1 MARALATGLVAALS
15 LLPRAAFAAPPEPDQ
30 ASIAA
35 LEKRVPELMR
45 HAKVPGLSIALI
57 RDGQIYWRHSFGKKD
72 AAHPVTEA
80 TTFEAASLS
89 KVVFATI
96 VLKLADEGRID
107 LDAPLNRYVDTRQV
121 LDVRDDPRLSAITA
135 RMVLSHRTGFP
146 DWRPSGGALQI
157 HFPPGDHFS
166 YSGEGFIYLQRAV
179 ETITG
184 KGLEELAREDVFR
197 PLGMTSSS
205 YVWRPDFADSTAIGH
220 DKDGAPQP
228 KKKRDAMAAYSL
240 QTNAVDYAR
249 FLIALMAGG
258 GLSPK
263 SLTDMETAQTPV
275 PKDCTVQCFD
285 RPVVVAP
292 SLAWGLGVGLED
304 TPEGKALWHWG
315 DNGAFKAYMVA
326 YPKTRSG
333 LVMFANSE
341 NGLDIV
347 DEIAKTALGSGQPA
361 IRWVLANPS

>member
-1 MARALATGLVAALS
+1 MARALAAGLVAALS
-15 LLPRAAFAAPPEPDQ
+15 LLPRAAFAAPPVPDQ

-35 LEKRVPELMR
+35 LERRVPELMR
-45 HAKVPGLSIALI
+45 NAKVPGLTIALI
-57 RDGQIYWRHSFGKKD
+57 RDGQIYWRHSFGQKD
-72 AAHPVTEA
+72 ASHPVTEA

-89 KVVFATI
+89 KVVFAAI
-96 VLKLADEGRID
+96 VLKLADQGRID

-184 KGLEELAREDVFR
+184 KGLEELAREYVFQ

-205 YVWRPDFADSTAIGH
+205 YVWRPDFVDSTAIGH

-258 GLSPK
+258 GLSAK
-263 SLTDMETAQTPV
+263 SLTDMETAQTPL

-285 RPVVVAP
+285 RPGAVAP
-292 SLAWGLGVGLED
+292 GLAWGLGVGLEN

>member
-1 MARALATGLVAALS
+1 MARALAAGLVAALS
-15 LLPRAAFAAPPEPDQ
+15 LLPLAAFAAPPVPDH

-45 HAKVPGLSIALI
+45 QAKVPGLSLALI
-57 RDGQIYWRHSFGKKD
+57 QGGKIYWRKSFGMKD

-96 VLKLADEGRID
+96 VLKLADQGRLD
-107 LDAPLNRYVDTRQV
+107 LDAPLTRYVDTRQV
-121 LDVRDDPRLSAITA
+121 LDVRDDPHLSAITA

-146 DWRPSGGALQI
+146 DWRPSGGALKI

-184 KGLEELAREDVFR
+184 KGLEELAREDVFL

-205 YVWRPDFADSTAIGH
+205 YVWRSDFADSTAIGH

-249 FLIALMAGG
+249 FLIALMKGG
-258 GLSPK
+258 GLSEK
-263 SLTDMETAQTPV
+263 SLTEMETAQTPV
-275 PKDCTVQCFD
+275 PSDCTVQCFD
-285 RPVVVAP
+285 TPRALAP
-292 SLAWGLGVGLED
+292 GLFWGLGIGLED
-304 TPEGKALWHWG
+304 TLEGKALWHWG
-315 DNGAFKAYMVA
+315 DNGAFKAYMVV

-347 DEIAKTALGSGQPA
+347 DEMAKTALGSGQPA

>member
-1 MARALATGLVAALS
+1 MARALAAGLVAALS
-15 LLPRAAFAAPPEPDQ
+15 LLPAATIAAPPVSDQ

-35 LEKRVPELMR
+35 LEKRVPELMLK
-45 HAKVPGLSIALI
+45 AKVPGLSIALI
-57 RDGQIYWRHSFGKKD
+57 RDGKIYWRQSFGRKD
-72 AAHPVTEA
+72 ASHPVTEA

-107 LDAPLNRYVDTRQV
+107 LDAPLTRYVDTRQV
-121 LDVRDDPRLSAITA
+121 LDVRDDPRLAAITA

-184 KGLEELAREDVFR
+184 KGLEELAREDVFQ

-205 YVWRPDFADSTAIGH
+205 YVWRPDFVDSTAIGH

-249 FLIALMAGG
+249 FLIGLMK
-258 GLSPK
+258 SK
-263 SLTDMETAQTPV
+263 SLAEMETAETPV

-285 RPVVVAP
+285 RPRAVA
-292 SLAWGLGVGLED
+292 SGLAWGLGVGLED

-315 DNGAFKAYMVA
+315 DNGAFKAYMVV

>member
-1 MARALATGLVAALS
+1 MARALAAGLVAALS
-15 LLPRAAFAAPPEPDQ
+15 LLPLAAFAAPPVPDG

-45 HAKVPGLSIALI
+45 DAKVPGLSIALI
-57 RDGQIYWRHSFGKKD
+57 RDGKIYWRQSFGRKD
-72 AAHPVTEA
+72 ASHPVTEA

-107 LDAPLNRYVDTRQV
+107 LDAPLTRYVDTRQV
-121 LDVRDDPRLSAITA
+121 LDVREDPRLSAITA

-146 DWRPSGGALQI
+146 DWRPNGGALQI

-184 KGLEELAREDVFR
+184 KGLEELARENVFG

-205 YVWRPDFADSTAIGH
+205 YVWRPDFVDGTAIGH

-249 FLIALMAGG
+249 FLIALMKGSRKILAE
-258 GLSPK
+258 
-263 SLTDMETAQTPV
+263 METAETPV

-285 RPVVVAP
+285 KPGAFAP
-292 SLAWGLGVGLED
+292 GLAWGLGVGLED

-326 YPKTRSG
+326 YPKARSG

>member
-1 MARALATGLVAALS
+1 MARTPAAGLVAALS
-15 LLPRAAFAAPPEPDQ
+15 LLPLAAFAAAPVPDD

-45 HAKVPGLSIALI
+45 QAKVPGLSVALI
-57 RDGQIYWRHSFGKKD
+57 RDGKLYWRKSFGMKD
-72 AAHPVTEA
+72 ASHPVTEA

-96 VLKLADEGRID
+96 VLKLADAGRID
-107 LDAPLNRYVDTRQV
+107 LDAPLTRYVNTRQV
-121 LDVRDDPRLSAITA
+121 LDVQGDPRLSAITA

-184 KGLEELAREDVFR
+184 KGLEELAREDVFL

-205 YVWRPDFADSTAIGH
+205 YVWRRDFEDSTAIGH
-220 DKDGAPQP
+220 DKDGVPQP

-249 FLIALMAGG
+249 FLIALMKGD
-258 GLSPK
+258 GLSNK
-263 SLTDMETAQTPV
+263 SLTEMERAQTPV
-275 PKDCTVQCFD
+275 PGDCTVQCFD
-285 RPVVVAP
+285 KPRTLAP
-292 SLAWGLGVGLED
+292 GLFWGLGIGLED
-304 TPEGKALWHWG
+304 TPDGRALWHWG
-315 DNGAFKAYMVA
+315 DNGAFKAYMVV
-326 YPKTRSG
+326 YPKSRSG

-341 NGLDIV
+341 NGLELV
-347 DEIAKTALGSGQPA
+347 DEIARTALGSGQPA

>member
-1 MARALATGLVAALS
+1 MARAIAAGFVAALS
-15 LLPRAAFAAPPEPDQ
+15 LLPLAAFAAPPVPDQ

-45 HAKVPGLSIALI
+45 DAKVPGLSIALI
-57 RDGQIYWRHSFGKKD
+57 RDGKIYWRQSFGRKD
-72 AAHPVTEA
+72 ASHPVSEA

-107 LDAPLNRYVDTRQV
+107 LDAPLTRYVDTRQV
-121 LDVRDDPRLSAITA
+121 LDVREDPRLSAITA

-146 DWRPSGGALQI
+146 DWRPAGGALQI

-184 KGLEELAREDVFR
+184 KGLEELAREDVFG

-205 YVWRPDFADSTAIGH
+205 YVWRPDFVDSTAIGH

-249 FLIALMAGG
+249 FLIALMKGSRKILAE
-258 GLSPK
+258 
-263 SLTDMETAQTPV
+263 METAETPV

-285 RPVVVAP
+285 KPGAVAP
-292 SLAWGLGVGLED
+292 GLAWGLGVGLED

-315 DNGAFKAYMVA
+315 DNGAFKAYMVI
-326 YPKTRSG
+326 YPESRSG

-347 DEIAKTALGSGQPA
+347 DEVAKTALGSGQPA

>member
-1 MARALATGLVAALS
+1 MARAIAAGLIAALS
-15 LLPRAAFAAPPEPDQ
+15 LLPRAAFAAPPLPDQ

-45 HAKVPGLSIALI
+45 EAKVPGLSIALI
-57 RDGQIYWRHSFGKKD
+57 RDGEIYWRKSFGRKD

-89 KVVFATI
+89 KVVFAAI
-96 VLKLADEGRID
+96 VLKLADQGLID
-107 LDAPLNRYVDTRQV
+107 LDAPLNRYVNTRQV
-121 LDVRDDPRLSAITA
+121 LDVQGDPRLSAITA

-184 KGLEELAREDVFR
+184 KGLEELARDNVFG

-205 YVWRPDFADSTAIGH
+205 YVWRPDFVDSTAIGH

-249 FLIALMAGG
+249 FLIGLMKA
-258 GLSPK
+258 SSK
-263 SLTDMETAQTPV
+263 SLTEMETAQTPV

-285 RPVVVAP
+285 RPRAVAP
-292 SLAWGLGVGLED
+292 GLAWGLGVGLED

-315 DNGAFKAYMVA
+315 DNGAFKAYMVV
-326 YPKTRSG
+326 YPETRSG

>member
-1 MARALATGLVAALS
+1 MARALAAGLVAALS
-15 LLPRAAFAAPPEPDQ
+15 LLSLAAFAAPPVPDR

-35 LEKRVPELMR
+35 LEKRVPGLMR
-45 HAKVPGLSIALI
+45 QAKVPGLSLALI
-57 RDGQIYWRHSFGKKD
+57 QDGKIYWRKSFGMSD

-96 VLKLADEGRID
+96 VLKLADEGRLD
-107 LDAPLNRYVDTRQV
+107 LDAPLTRYVDTRQV
-121 LDVRDDPRLSAITA
+121 LDVRDDPRLAAITA

-184 KGLEELAREDVFR
+184 KGLEELARENVFQ

-205 YVWRPDFADSTAIGH
+205 YVWRPDFVDSTAIGH
-220 DKDGAPQP
+220 DKDGVPQP

-249 FLIALMAGG
+249 FLIALMEGG
-258 GLSPK
+258 GLGR
-263 SLTDMETAQTPV
+263 ETLREMTTPQTGV
-275 PKDCTVQCFD
+275 PRDCTVECFD
-285 RPVVVAP
+285 RPAALDP
-292 SLAWGLGVGLED
+292 SLSWGLGIGLEK
-304 TPEGKALWHWG
+304 TAQGAALWHWG
-315 DNGAFKAYMVA
+315 DNGAFKAYMVV
-326 YPKTRSG
+326 YPQTRSG
-333 LVMFANSE
+333 LVMFTNSE
-341 NGLDIV
+341 NGLL
-347 DEIAKTALGSGQPA
+347 IANDVVRDALGSDQPA
-361 IRWVLANPS
+361 LAWILRNPQ